1 MEIRELWKGYL
12 PKARWF
18 AAKGLSW
25 QGFELKALQWYAHGE
40 VSVRSELAY
49 VKLPEHTEVY
59 HLLVG
64 YLPAGSAEPAALLG
78 QTRLDQQLVDVVD
91 APLSA
96 TAMRAFLGGIA
107 QPGVSGVE
115 WLGTPPAA
123 DLPVKVFG
131 GEQSNTSISIGDV
144 LLKLFR
150 KLPEGQNLE
159 TEMLRDLADSS
170 VTPKLI
176 GTITT
181 ADQEYEL
188 GIFCERIP
196 DATDGW
202 SYATTACRE
211 NRPITAEL
219 RQLGCDLRVLH
230 GLLAGVYGTATISAG
245 TVSTAMLTRLDEA
258 AENVPELL
266 PLADA
271 LSAVLRLPPGEL
283 KVQRVHG
290 DFHLG
295 QVLRSP
301 RGWTF
306 IDFEGEPLKTMAE
319 RKAPDA
325 VWRDVAGLTRSL
337 DYARFSHSDPGG
349 AQAQDWYAKARAAF
363 LDGYLDKA
371 GVPAALHAYE
381 VDKAIYEL
389 VYETRNR
396 PDWAEIPR
404 QAVRAAA
411 SAA

>member
-1 MEIRELWKGYL
+1 VEIRELWQNYL

-18 AAKGLSW
+18 AAKGLTW
-25 QGFELKALQWYAHGE
+25 QGFELKALQWYVHGE
-40 VSVRSELAY
+40 ISVRSELAY
-49 VKLPEHTEVY
+49 VTLPEHTEVY

-78 QTRLDQQLVDVVD
+78 QTRLEQRLVDVVD

-96 TAMRAFLGGIA
+96 AAMRAFLNGVA
-107 QPGVSGVE
+107 QPGADGVE
-115 WLGTPPAA
+115 WFEPPPTA

-150 KLPEGQNLE
+150 KLPVGRSLE
-159 TEMLRDLADSS
+159 AELLRELATSG

-176 GTITT
+176 GIIST
-181 ADQEYEL
+181 AEGEYDL
-188 GIFCERIP
+188 GVFCERIP

-202 SYATTACRE
+202 SYATAACRE
-211 NRPITAEL
+211 NRSITAEL
-219 RQLGCDLRVLH
+219 RQLGGDLRVLH
-230 GLLAGVYGTATISAG
+230 GRLAGIYGTARVPAQSISA
-245 TVSTAMLTRLDEA
+245 AMLARLDEA
-258 AENVPELL
+258 AENVAELL
-266 PLADA
+266 PLTDA
-271 LSAVLRLPPGEL
+271 LSAVLRLPSGEIE
-283 KVQRVHG
+283 VQRVHG

-295 QVLRSP
+295 QVLRSG

-337 DYARFSHSDPGG
+337 DYARFTHPDPSS
-349 AQAQDWYAKARAAF
+349 AQAREWYTQARAAF
-363 LDGYLDKA
+363 LDGYLGKVA
-371 GVPAALHAYE
+371 EPPALHAYE

-396 PDWAEIPR
+396 PDWAKIPR
-404 QAVRAAA
+404 QAVRDAA